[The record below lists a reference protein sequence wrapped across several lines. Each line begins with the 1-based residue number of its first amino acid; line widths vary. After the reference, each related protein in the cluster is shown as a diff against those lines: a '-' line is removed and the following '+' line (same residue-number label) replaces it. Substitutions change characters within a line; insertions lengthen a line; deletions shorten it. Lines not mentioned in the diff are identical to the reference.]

1 MTKSVEL
8 VRKNASKILKQE
20 VEVRSDGVLECQL
33 EARNLLERLTAL
45 RDNEKSKFKILTD
58 IFAVDYQAREARFDV
73 VYMLLSVVFNA
84 RMCCKVPLVEGRDIP
99 SVTSVFG
106 AAGWFE
112 REVFDMYGIKFDK
125 HPDLRRILTDYGF
138 SGHPM
143 LKDFPLTGY
152 DEVRYDIQKKQVV
165 YQPVNLQQDF
175 RNFDATSPWKGDK

>member
-1 MTKSVEL
+1 MQQSVEH
-8 VRKNASKILKQE
+8 VTKHVGKILKRE
-20 VEVRSDGVLECQL
+20 VAVRSDGVLECRL
-33 EARNLLERLTAL
+33 EAGDLLKCITTL
-45 RDNEKSKFKILTD
+45 RDDEKSKFKILTD

-73 VYMLLSVVFNA
+73 VYMLLSVAFNA
-84 RMCCKVPLVEGRDIP
+84 RICCKVPLVEGHNVP

-112 REVFDMYGIKFDK
+112 REVFDMYGIVFDG

-138 SGHPM
+138 TGHPM

-152 DEVRYDIQKKQVV
+152 DEVRYDLQKKQVV

-175 RNFDATSPWKGDK
+175 RNFDAISPWKGER